1 MQIFSTNEKLKWL
14 VHCKHIVDKKVDSGL
29 HDEPNLCIDILT
41 QSARE
46 EYKDKTSRQEASNG
60 QRFPG
65 SALLFFLKVF
75 FSVIL
80 MLAGQQP
87 R

>member
-1 MQIFSTNEKLKWL
+1 M
-14 VHCKHIVDKKVDSGL
+14 DKKVDSGL

-60 QRFPG
+60 QRVSEEAAALGG
-65 SALLFFLKVF
+65 SQIKLGEPNSQLGGPQSQLGGPWSQV
-75 FSVIL
+75 
-80 MLAGQQP
+80 GGP
-87 R
+87 